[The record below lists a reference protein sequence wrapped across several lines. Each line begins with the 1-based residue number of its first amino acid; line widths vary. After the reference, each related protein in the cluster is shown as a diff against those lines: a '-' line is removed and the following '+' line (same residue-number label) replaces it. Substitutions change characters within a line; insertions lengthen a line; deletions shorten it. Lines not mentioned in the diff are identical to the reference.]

1 LPSYSTSYKIG
12 YSESKY
18 QLRVFLISACP
29 AGVPQGTR
37 ISPCLFP
44 AMINNLSIAESPSN
58 KIWKFADETT
68 IFEVIPR
75 NKESTLQDTIDQ
87 VADWSKEN
95 KFQLNTKK
103 SCKELKINFIKQSHT
118 RVMNLNVNINYQCL
132 EIVKSAK
139 ILGMLITDD
148 LKWNSDIEN
157 IVIALKASKRL
168 YTY

>member
-1 LPSYSTSYKIG
+1 
-12 YSESKY
+12 
-18 QLRVFLISACP
+18 
-29 AGVPQGTR
+29 
-37 ISPCLFP
+37 
-44 AMINNLSIAESPSN
+44 MINNLSIAESPSN
-58 KIWKFADETT
+58 KIWKFANETT

-118 RVMNLNVNINYQCL
+118 RVMNLHVSINDQCL

-139 ILGMLITDD
+139 ILGYA
-148 LKWNSDIEN
+148 NH
-157 IVIALKASKRL
+157 R
-168 YTY
+168 